1 MDNFRKTD
9 NADRKGAAIN
19 CLCRKKTCLRVIVTL
34 LLLAV
39 CLTAVLSVTP
49 DFYAE
54 PAEIEDAK
62 FVLLNDPGY
71 LDFFSGNCIR
81 NLEYGLEDGEG
92 FARILLTPMSVDPF
106 IYMPISVIGEGISCD
121 EYPYVA
127 ISVRSPFESKC
138 NLYFG
143 TSNEGGLDEAKNLTS
158 FNSITDKNDWETV
171 VFCGKDNAKWTGL
184 LTTARFDPYGAVPEG
199 MEYID
204 IRWMAFVKN
213 EKDLEKLD
221 VSIKELDQ
229 GELFTRRP
237 IYSTPNRTKPPENT
251 FRPSVPSAASGNT
264 KTGRGFSPA
273 VLITV
278 TGILVLCIAVS
289 TAGIIIFKRKG
300 K

>member
-1 MDNFRKTD
+1 MDNFRKTN
-9 NADRKGAAIN
+9 NAARKGAAIF
-19 CLCRKKTCLRVIVTL
+19 CPCRQKTCLRVIVAL

-39 CLTAVLSVTP
+39 CLTAVFSAAQNV
-49 DFYAE
+49 YAE
-54 PAEIEDAK
+54 PAEIEGAK

-81 NLEYGLEDGEG
+81 NLEYVLEDGEG
-92 FARILLTPMSVDPF
+92 FARIMLTPMGMDPF
-106 IYMPISVIGEGISCD
+106 IYMPISVIGEGINCD

-127 ISVRSPFESKC
+127 ISVRSTYESGC

-143 TSNEGGLDEAKNLTS
+143 TSNEGGLDESKNLPS
-158 FNSITDKNDWETV
+158 SNSITDKNDWETI
-171 VFCGKDNAKWTGL
+171 VFHGKSNAKWTGL

-221 VSIKELDQ
+221 VSIKDLNQSEQ
-229 GELFTRRP
+229 FTRRP

-251 FRPSVPSAASGNT
+251 FKPSVTSVVSDNT
-264 KTGRGFSPA
+264 KTDRGFSPA

-289 TAGIIIFKRKG
+289 AVGIIIFKRKG